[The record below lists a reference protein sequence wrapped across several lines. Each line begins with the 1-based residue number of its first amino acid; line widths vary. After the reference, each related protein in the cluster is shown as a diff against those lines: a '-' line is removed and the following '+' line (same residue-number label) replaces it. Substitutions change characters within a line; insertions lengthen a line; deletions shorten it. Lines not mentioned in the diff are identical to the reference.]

1 MASNAL
7 SRAKSK
13 RANNSNN
20 NPINNDNEINTTQQN
35 NSRNGLTLQS
45 IIGTLNT
52 RITKLEQ
59 NNNENP
65 MNNTNNIS
73 NNLDIEEINTRFD
86 ILVNEIAEIKDIILK
101 LQTFTMEVNKNL
113 YDERIQILSND
124 SHDNI
129 NITDET
135 ATIDQ
140 IDISSNNI

>member
-20 NPINNDNEINTTQQN
+20 NPSNNDNEINTQQN
-35 NSRNGLTLQS
+35 NSRSGLTLQS

-59 NNNENP
+59 NNNEIP
-65 MNNTNNIS
+65 MNNKNNIS

-124 SHDNI
+124 SHENI

-140 IDISSNNI
+140 IDISSNDI

>member
-7 SRAKSK
+7 SSAKK
-13 RANNSNN
+13 RRANNSSNN
-20 NPINNDNEINTTQQN
+20 LVNNDTDTNVQQNTTRG
-35 NSRNGLTLQS
+35 SISLQS

-59 NNNENP
+59 NSIN
-65 MNNTNNIS
+65 NNTNDN
-73 NNLDIEEINTRFD
+73 NVDGTNLDIDEINTRFD
-86 ILVNEIAEIKDIILK
+86 IIVNEIAEIKDIILK

-124 SHDNI
+124 YQDNI

-135 ATIDQ
+135 AVIDQ
-140 IDISSNNI
+140 IDISGN

>member
-20 NPINNDNEINTTQQN
+20 NPSNNDNEINTQQN
-35 NSRNGLTLQS
+35 NSRSGLTLQS

-59 NNNENP
+59 NNNDIP

-113 YDERIQILSND
+113 YDERIQILSNEP
-124 SHDNI
+124 HENI

-140 IDISSNNI
+140 IDISSNDI

>member
-7 SRAKSK
+7 SSAKK
-13 RANNSNN
+13 RRANNSSNN
-20 NPINNDNEINTTQQN
+20 LVSNDTDTNVQQNTTRG
-35 NSRNGLTLQS
+35 SISLQS

-59 NNNENP
+59 NSINNNSDD
-65 MNNTNNIS
+65 TNVNQT
-73 NNLDIEEINTRFD
+73 NLDIDEINTRFD
-86 ILVNEIAEIKDIILK
+86 IIVNEIAEIKDVILK

-124 SHDNI
+124 YHDNI

-135 ATIDQ
+135 AVIDQ
-140 IDISSNNI
+140 IDISGN